1 MDEKMVLDL
10 YSQAMTVTLLVSAP
24 MMLVAMIIGL
34 IIAVFQA
41 TTQINEATLTFV
53 PKLFAVFLT
62 MLILGPWILQVLV
75 EYTEGVFLSIN
86 SIVN

>member
-1 MDEKMVLDL
+1 MDEKVILDL

-53 PKLFAVFLT
+53 PKLFAVFIT
-62 MLILGPWILQVLV
+62 MLLLGPWILQVLV

>member
-53 PKLFAVFLT
+53 PKLFAVFIT

-86 SIVN
+86 SIVH

>member
-1 MDEKMVLDL
+1 MDEKLILDL

-24 MMLVAMIIGL
+24 MMLVAMTVGL

-53 PKLFAVFLT
+53 PKLIAVFLT
-62 MLILGPWILQVLV
+62 MLILGPWILRVLV
-75 EYTEGVFLSIN
+75 EYTEGVFMSI
-86 SIVN
+86 STLVN

>member
-1 MDEKMVLDL
+1 MDEKMILDL

-34 IIAVFQA
+34 VIAVFQA

-53 PKLFAVFLT
+53 PKLFAVFIT
-62 MLILGPWILQVLV
+62 MLVLGPWILQVLV

-86 SIVN
+86 TLVN

>member
-1 MDEKMVLDL
+1 MDEKMILDL

-53 PKLFAVFLT
+53 PKLFAVFIT
-62 MLILGPWILQVLV
+62 MLLLGPWILQVLV

>member
-1 MDEKMVLDL
+1 MDEKMILDL

-53 PKLFAVFLT
+53 PKLFAVFIT

>member
-1 MDEKMVLDL
+1 MDEKMILDL

-53 PKLFAVFLT
+53 PKLFAVFIT

-75 EYTEGVFLSIN
+75 EYTQGVFLSIN